1 MKTYSFRM
9 MDGSTVPIQANS
21 PDEARAKAREYQNRL
36 AAGQAE
42 RGWDVGRMAGLA
54 GRAGVEG
61 LIEGAGTLAS
71 LPADAL
77 YNVGVAGMKGLDYLA
92 GSDTAPEFSMP
103 VTSMVAQGANSAGD
117 VLGLPE
123 AETDSE
129 RLAMAIGKGA
139 ISAIPGVGVGG
150 ALSAGSGAIR
160 TAGNVLRASPVT
172 QAASGAAAGGAGEA
186 LMQKTGNPW
195 IAAGAGL
202 VGGTATGAGMAAGQG
217 ALTALRPLTAGGRDR
232 IVGDILNMQ
241 AQNPQQA
248 IRNMQTAPTYV
259 PGSKPLA
266 GVASGDYGLINLQRG
281 AERLDTRRMF
291 AQNIEDANQARNDA
305 LAAVTLNPDQ
315 VDRMSAART
324 AKADVDTAAL
334 FDTPQMR
341 AARVPTKSLLGRLH
355 SIRQDRRLFA
365 RQPVQEAVRD
375 ARNQILQNAKRNKVT
390 GELEINPGVLYS
402 IRQNIAQGLSGQI
415 RSDAAPNIKLAGKQ
429 GDVIL
434 GIIDDEIE
442 ATIPGFKAYMADLA
456 QSGEAR
462 KQGKI
467 GYEAYQAGM
476 SSGPTAVNGGAPF
489 LNLASLRRAYE
500 QRKRDLSPQQQ
511 NAFEAVITD
520 LDRSMKTTAPSIR
533 STGSDTMQ
541 NLSVAAMM
549 GRAFGGEIGQGM
561 VGTALAK
568 PLNWFIGLG
577 NIGTPAAQDRLVEA
591 LADPAIAAAL
601 MRKATPGNVEYAG
614 SLLNKVVQGT
624 RATGQSTAAASQGW
638 VVEDARGNRYDANGR
653 LVQ

>member
-1 MKTYSFRM
+1 MRTYSFRM

-21 PDEARAKAREYQNRL
+21 PDEARAKAREYQARL
-36 AAGQAE
+36 SAGQAP
-42 RGWDVGRMAGLA
+42 RGWDVSRMAGLA

-61 LIEGAGTLAS
+61 LIEGAGTMAS

-77 YNVGVAGMKGLDYLA
+77 YNVGVAGMKGLDYMA
-92 GSDTAPEFSMP
+92 GSDTAPDFGMP
-103 VTSMVAQGANSAGD
+103 VTSMVSQGANSAGD
-117 VLGLPE
+117 ALGLPE
-123 AETDSE
+123 PETDNE

-139 ISAIPGVGVGG
+139 ISALPGIGIGS
-150 ALSAGSGAIR
+150 AMSAGSGAIR
-160 TAGNVLRASPVT
+160 TAGNVLRASPVA
-172 QAASGAAAGGAGEA
+172 QAGSGAAAGGAAEYT
-186 LMQKTGNPW
+186 MQNTGNPVL
-195 IAAGAGL
+195 AAGAGL
-202 VGGTATGAGMAAGQG
+202 LAGGGTGLGMAAGEG
-217 ALTALRPLTAGGRDR
+217 ATTALRPLTAGGRDR
-232 IVGDILNMQ
+232 IVGDIMNMQ
-241 AQNPQQA
+241 AQNPQRA
-248 IRNMQTAPTYV
+248 IRNMETAPTYV

-281 AERLDTRRMF
+281 AERMDTKRMF
-291 AQNIEDANQARNDA
+291 AQNIEDANQARND
-305 LAAVTLNPDQ
+305 LLSNVTLNPDQ

-341 AARVPTKSLLGRLH
+341 AARMPTKSLLGRLH

-375 ARNQILQNAKRNKVT
+375 ARNQIIRNAKRNKAT
-390 GELEINPGVLYS
+390 GEMEINPGVLYS

-429 GDVIL
+429 GNVIL
-434 GIIDDEIE
+434 SIIDDEIE
-442 ATIPGFKAYMADLA
+442 ASAPGFKAYMADLA

-462 KQGKI
+462 KQGSI

-476 SSGPTAVNGGAPF
+476 SNGPTAINGGAPF
-489 LNLASLRRAYE
+489 LNLASLRRAYD
-500 QRKRDLSPQQQ
+500 QRKRDLAPRQQQ
-511 NAFEAVITD
+511 AFEAVIKD

-533 STGSDTMQ
+533 SSGSDTMQ

-549 GRAFGGEIGQGM
+549 GRAFGGEIGQGP
-561 VGTALAK
+561 VGAALAK

-577 NIGTPAAQDRLVEA
+577 DLGTPAAQDRLVEA
-591 LADPAIAAAL
+591 LSDPAIAASL

-614 SLLNKVVQGT
+614 SLLNKVVQGSK
-624 RATGQSTAAASQGW
+624 ATGQATAAWA
-638 VVEDARGNRYDANGR
+638 VEDANGNRYDVNGR